1 VRDAQAM
8 NAVAGAQAGVRGEGA
23 AAARWGSAAFAA
35 RLAATTGAS
44 RATIARCEQLAGG
57 AIQQNF
63 RLDVDLVGG
72 PWASQRQLVLRTSAA
87 SSVAAS
93 RPRDEEYALLAAAH
107 AAGVATPQPI
117 ALHPGDAQWPAF
129 MLMTF
134 VAGDASG
141 RRLTRDEGDHSRLVE
156 AMGANLARL
165 HAIHAPQPSLEF
177 LGAPP
182 ARPTCAL
189 VGGYRASIAQ
199 WQSKTGDARPVLAW
213 TLRWLDTRLPPQET
227 CVLVHRDYRVGNLMI
242 DGHRLR
248 ATLDWEFAGWGNP
261 LEDLGWFCAPCW
273 RFARPDREAGGL
285 AAIDDLLRGYN
296 RVAATAYGAEALRF
310 WQVLAQLR
318 WAVIALQQALRFLD
332 AGERSLELALTG
344 RMLPELEWQMLALTG
359 DTFG

>member
-1 VRDAQAM
+1 M
-8 NAVAGAQAGVRGEGA
+8 SAVGGAQVGARGQGS

-72 PWASQRQLVLRTSAA
+72 PWASQRQLVLRTGAA
-87 SSVAAS
+87 SKVAAS
-93 RPRDEEYALLAAAH
+93 RPCNEEYALLAAAH

-134 VAGDASG
+134 VAGEASG
-141 RRLTRDEGDHSRLVE
+141 RRLTRNAGDHSRLVE
-156 AMGANLARL
+156 AIGANLARL
-165 HAIHAPQPSLEF
+165 QAIRAPPPSLAF

-182 ARPTCAL
+182 ARPTRTL
-189 VGGYRASIAQ
+189 VDGYRASIAQ
-199 WQSKTGDARPVLAW
+199 WQAKTGDARPVLAW
-213 TLRWLDTRLPPQET
+213 TLRWLDARVPAREA

-242 DGHRLR
+242 DADRLL

-273 RFARPDREAGGL
+273 RFTRPDREAGGL
-285 AAIDDLLRGYN
+285 AAIDHLLRGYN
-296 RVAATAYGAEALRF
+296 AVAGTAYQPQGLCF

-359 DTFG
+359 DTLG